1 VTGMRLGRR
10 RGGDSSQSVEIGS
23 TRIAARAS
31 DASSHARFAAE
42 NARTGRLGDRGAV
55 DRGSTRTALGLV
67 YMGFRGLN
75 LGWFPRNGL
84 RQRLKLEVRRQAKLH
99 LVGSFGKRGRGPNL
113 GTVGSLAQGESVC
126 SCRKA

>member
-1 VTGMRLGRR
+1 MRLDRR
-10 RGGDSSQSVEIGS
+10 LGGDSWQMVESDPSG
-23 TRIAARAS
+23 IAGRTS

-55 DRGSTRTALGLV
+55 DRGSTRTALGLA
-67 YMGFRGLN
+67 YMGFRGPN

-126 SCRKA
+126 LCRKA